1 MNALTPLAVSAEPLL
16 RAIASGEHA
25 TKADIAIAAGR
36 NPKNAARDLSRLFPD
51 LIDDSDPP
59 RLNAAGI
66 AALEALDRTKGDDAP
81 SPVANAVRATG
92 ITTLRH
98 DQIHVG
104 ALNPRKAFEQEA
116 LEELAADILDRG
128 LKANLHVR
136 ALVGDATT
144 HELIAGERRY
154 RAIGLLIQRG
164 DLPADYPILALVED
178 MDDEGHRVAALLENL
193 QRVQLTPLEEAEAF
207 DVLVNAYGLT
217 TAQVAERMH
226 RKSREFVQQ
235 RLRLNK
241 LTEAEKRQME
251 AGNLNIH
258 DALKRIAARPVPLEL
273 TAEEAVIMAEVVAAI
288 GGDDDM
294 SWWQL
299 TDIAFTVADDQVAA
313 ALIERGLL
321 EVSQPDKWQH
331 CHRIKLASHD
341 VWTKLSA
348 FMPGVIKAADR
359 KSALLGLRAAAVGAD
374 AAEGADSTGQFIT
387 PWLNGPFELT
397 EEGKAFA
404 AQAEAEAAES
414 EARNAE
420 AKAAQDRAHAEQKAA
435 YEREMAQG
443 GEFLT
448 AVRAFESAAETM
460 LHAALSQQLAAVV
473 EPFGFTAPFT
483 VGLQGDALVLFDAA
497 GKLLAWRPGPG
508 FEAIRRLQAIALNH
522 AFGAPIYSGDEID
535 VAAETAEP
543 DQSVDGS
550 DPEAEPGEDEEADEE
565 ADEDGEQRIAAEVET
580 SGLPEHVVRQA
591 FESAPQ

>member
-51 LIDDSDPP
+51 LIDASDPP
-59 RLNAAGI
+59 KLNAAGI
-66 AALEALDRTKGDDAP
+66 AALEALDRTKGDDTV

-154 RAIGLLIQRG
+154 RAIGLLIKRG

-207 DVLVNAYGLT
+207 DVLVNGFGLT
-217 TAQVAERMH
+217 TAQVAERMK

-251 AGNLNIH
+251 AGSLSIH

-273 TAEEAVIMAEVVAAI
+273 TALEAVVMGEVVAAI

-321 EVSQPDKWQH
+321 EVRQPDKWQH

-420 AKAAQDRAHAEQKAA
+420 AKAAQDRDHAEQKAA

-443 GEFLT
+443 GEFLA
-448 AVRAFESAAETM
+448 AVRAFESTPRARIDFET
-460 LHAALSQQLAAVV
+460 LFAAVV
-473 EPFGFTAPFT
+473 EPFGFTAPFS

-522 AFGAPIYSGDEID
+522 AFGAPIYSGDDIA
-535 VAAETAEP
+535 VAAETADP

-550 DPEAEPGEDEEADEE
+550 DPEAEASEDEEADED
-565 ADEDGEQRIAAEVET
+565 ADEDVEQRIAAEVET

-591 FESAPQ
+591 FESAAQ